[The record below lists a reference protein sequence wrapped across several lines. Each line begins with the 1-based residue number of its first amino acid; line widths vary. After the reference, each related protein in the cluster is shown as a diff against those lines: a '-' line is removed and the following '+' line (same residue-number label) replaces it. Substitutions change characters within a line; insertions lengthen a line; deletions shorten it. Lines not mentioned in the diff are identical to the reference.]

1 MRGIKLVSAVVMA
14 LAITAVVSATAFA
27 ANPEFLPG
35 TAGAKFTGKSGKATL
50 AIKGGSTITCK
61 ESVVEKGNGELLG
74 PKTALA
80 IIDFKGCTAFGL
92 PANSLGDLKEIIL
105 AHVETELCYI
115 NKATKHV
122 GIIFTTLPVHIEIP
136 SVGLLVSVT
145 GSFVGLLEPVNIKQ
159 TGYTLNIAQAA
170 GVQAIEKCEGGAA
183 RTLLSSVDGGANT
196 QSGEEAEKG
205 TLTFEAAQELMA

>member
-1 MRGIKLVSAVVMA
+1 MRGIKLVSAVVIA
-14 LAITAVVSATAFA
+14 LALTAVVSATAFA

-74 PKTALA
+74 PKTGLA

-92 PANSLGDLKEIIL
+92 PANTLGDAKEIIL
-105 AHVETELCYI
+105 VHVETELCTI
-115 NKATKHV
+115 SLVPLVV
-122 GIIFTTLPVHIEIP
+122 GIIFTPLPVHIEIP

-145 GSFVGLLEPVNIKQ
+145 GSFVGSLTPLN
-159 TGYTLNIAQAA
+159 TLTTTYTLTIAQSG

-205 TLTFEAAQELMA
+205 TLTFEVAEELMG

>member
-1 MRGIKLVSAVVMA
+1 MRGIKLVSAVVIA
-14 LAITAVVSATAFA
+14 LALAAAVSATAFA

-35 TAGAKFTGKSGKATL
+35 TAGAKFTGKGGKATL
-50 AIKGGSTITCK
+50 AIKGGSTITCQ
-61 ESVVEKGNGELLG
+61 EWVIEKGNGELLG
-74 PKTALA
+74 PKTGLA

-115 NKATKHV
+115 NKSTKHV

-136 SVGLLVSVT
+136 AIGLLVSVT
-145 GSFVGLLEPVNIKQ
+145 GSFIGLLEPVNIKQ
-159 TGYTLNIAQAA
+159 TVYTLNIAQTG

-183 RTLLSSVDGGANT
+183 RTLSTSTDGGAIT
-196 QSGEEAEKG
+196 QSGIEAEKG
-205 TLTFEAAQELMA
+205 TITFEAAEELMA